1 MAEQLKLNSALRTF
15 YDYRSVDISDYLKG
29 FETDEAQLQKD
40 LNRILKAHGRR
51 EDAAIVSEGDTVTIS
66 CRSELSRFK
75 KTDLPVIVGRG
86 LFDREMEAKLIG
98 AGVGQTLT
106 LEKDGTP
113 VEIEVIQCMH
123 TVLPALTD
131 ENVRSFGIE
140 GVETVSAL
148 RAHCIAKQ
156 VEGFLLEDENPDMA
170 SAYVWQEVAKHIE
183 ITRDPDE
190 EAMMRAQAEKK
201 RQELRN
207 MPMEADEADGEDA
220 ESGEE
225 EVPVDFLENM
235 FLSQLDLAVV
245 GEELMRREGRFLTT
259 DDYEAYIGRLVDAY
273 PDRTEAEIRKEH
285 DPKAFAISEYADV
298 LASAIDRYVG
308 DCFKAAFAKE

>member
-75 KTDLPVIVGRG
+75 KTNLPVIVGRG

-113 VEIEVIQCMH
+113 VEIEVIKCMH

-201 RQELRN
+201 RQEILN
-207 MPMEADEADGEDA
+207 APMETNEADEAIEAADTLPA
-220 ESGEE
+220 EFFEQ
-225 EVPVDFLENM
+225 M

>member
-75 KTDLPVIVGRG
+75 KTNLPVIVGRG

-113 VEIEVIQCMH
+113 VEIEVIKCIH

-190 EAMMRAQAEKK
+190 EALMRAQAEKK

-259 DDYEAYIGRLVDAY
+259 DDYETYIGRLVEAY
-273 PDRTEAEIRKEH
+273 PNRTEEEIRREY

>member
-1 MAEQLKLNSALRTF
+1 MAEQLKLNSTLRTF
-15 YDYRSVDISDYLKG
+15 YDYRSVDISDYIKG

-51 EDAAIVSEGDTVTIS
+51 EDAAVVSEGDTVTIS
-66 CRSELSRFK
+66 CRSELSRFH
-75 KTDLPVIVGRG
+75 KTNLPVIVGRG

-113 VEIEVIQCMH
+113 VEIEVIKCMH
-123 TVLPALTD
+123 TVLPELTD
-131 ENVRSFGIE
+131 ENVKSFGIE

-183 ITRDPDE
+183 ITRDADE
-190 EAMMRAQAEKK
+190 EALMRAQAEKK

-259 DDYEAYIGRLVDAY
+259 DDYEAYIGRLVEAY
-273 PDRTEAEIRKEH
+273 PNRTEEEIRREH
-285 DPKAFAISEYADV
+285 DPKTFAISEYADV
-298 LASAIDRYVG
+298 LATAIDRYVG
-308 DCFKAAFAKE
+308 DCFKAAYAKE

>member
-75 KTDLPVIVGRG
+75 KTNLPVIVGRG

-113 VEIEVIQCMH
+113 VEIEVIKCMH

-201 RQELRN
+201 RQEILN
-207 MPMEADEADGEDA
+207 APTETNEADETIEAADTLPA
-220 ESGEE
+220 EFFER
-225 EVPVDFLENM
+225 M

>member
-1 MAEQLKLNSALRTF
+1 MAEQLKLNSTLRTF

-29 FETDEAQLQKD
+29 FETDEALLQKD
-40 LNRILKAHGRR
+40 LNRILKAHGTR
-51 EDAAIVSEGDTVTIS
+51 ENAAVVSEGDTVTIS

-75 KTDLPVIVGRG
+75 KTNLPVIVGRG

-113 VEIEVIQCMH
+113 VEIEVIKCMH

-201 RQELRN
+201 RQEILN
-207 MPMEADEADGEDA
+207 APTETNEADEAIEAADTLPA
-220 ESGEE
+220 EFFEQ
-225 EVPVDFLENM
+225 M

-285 DPKAFAISEYADV
+285 DPKAFAITEYADV

>member
-1 MAEQLKLNSALRTF
+1 MASGE
-15 YDYRSVDISDYLKG
+15 
-29 FETDEAQLQKD
+29 
-40 LNRILKAHGRR
+40 
-51 EDAAIVSEGDTVTIS
+51 
-66 CRSELSRFK
+66 
-75 KTDLPVIVGRG
+75 
-86 LFDREMEAKLIG
+86 KLIG
-98 AGVGQTLT
+98 HLLYVFSR
-106 LEKDGTP
+106 
-113 VEIEVIQCMH
+113 H
-123 TVLPALTD
+123 TIDT
-131 ENVRSFGIE
+131 S
-140 GVETVSAL
+140 
-148 RAHCIAKQ
+148 
-156 VEGFLLEDENPDMA
+156 
-170 SAYVWQEVAKHIE
+170 AKHIE

-201 RQELRN
+201 RQEILN
-207 MPMEADEADGEDA
+207 APMETNEADEAIEAADTLPA
-220 ESGEE
+220 EFFEQ
-225 EVPVDFLENM
+225 M